1 LCKLVDKL
9 EDRKVLFYMWKI
21 SLLVLTFFFPYNA
34 YAGLE
39 GSGDIKL
46 SLHSLSE
53 FEKYLS
59 DYNHNKK
66 AVQKSGKGLVFS
78 ISADGQHSGYY
89 YCFSGRSCVP
99 DEPKVKRFCESRAIK
114 SGNKISCNTFAIG
127 RKIVWNNLNRT
138 VPRNVDIKVFIKEL
152 GPASGIMISDAKP
165 PSNFANEQKKQLK
178 SLLDA
183 GIMTKKEYD
192 EAIKKIK

>member
-1 LCKLVDKL
+1 
-9 EDRKVLFYMWKI
+9 MWKI

-66 AVQKSGKGLVFS
+66 AVHKSGKGLVFS

-89 YCFSGRSCVP
+89 YCFSGRSCTP
-99 DEPKVKRFCESRAIK
+99 DEPKVKRFCESRAKK

-165 PSNFANEQKKQLK
+165 PSDLDSEQKKQLK

-192 EAIKKIK
+192 EALKQIK